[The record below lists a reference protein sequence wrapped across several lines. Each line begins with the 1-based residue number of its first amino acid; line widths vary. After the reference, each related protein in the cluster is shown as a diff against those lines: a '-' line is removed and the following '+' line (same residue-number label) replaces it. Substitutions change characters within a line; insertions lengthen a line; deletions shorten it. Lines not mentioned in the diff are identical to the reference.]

1 MWSNGVSLPS
11 ARICIQT
18 RRDSVKLRER
28 ETHSITSGT
37 RYDPKLGIGF
47 KRRNDLIKRS
57 RKGINL
63 NVEIFASTVGTK
75 KNKLIS
81 ANGIQAETRH
91 FESEMAAMPRVALSI
106 FLWSD
111 IWGGGWE

>member
-1 MWSNGVSLPS
+1 MWSFLPS
-11 ARICIQT
+11 AFISKT
-18 RRDSVKLRER
+18 RRESVKLRER
-28 ETHSITSGT
+28 TYSITSST

-47 KRRNDLIKRS
+47 KRRNDLIKGNPR
-57 RKGINL
+57 RINL

-75 KNKLIS
+75 KNKFIS
-81 ANGIQAETRH
+81 ANGIRAETRH

-111 IWGGGWE
+111 TWGG